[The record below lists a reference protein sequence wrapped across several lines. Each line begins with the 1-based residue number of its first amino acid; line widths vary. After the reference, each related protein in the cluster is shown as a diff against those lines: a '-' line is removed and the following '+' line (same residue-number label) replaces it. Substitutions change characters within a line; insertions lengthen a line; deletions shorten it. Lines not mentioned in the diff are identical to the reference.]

1 MVFLQKTCTA
11 LFLHFLVYSGGGKD
25 LIAKYKKKQLPTQA
39 YALAQNHKHLPEITK
54 YSLLKNYPHF
64 SPLVGNFM
72 QGMIVQ
78 LPLSKNTT
86 GNYLDWKKIQACYQE
101 LLQK

>member
-1 MVFLQKTCTA
+1 MHCSIFA
-11 LFLHFLVYSGGGKD
+11 LSGYSGGGKD

-86 GNYLDWKKIQACYQE
+86 GNYLDWKKNTSLLPRA
-101 LLQK
+101 LQK